1 MNWLKANRLSA
12 KDPLGSPSYD
22 INMRSSVDTKNRSR
36 KNLDFTTPSKIRSN
50 PSFSLERANSNTID
64 SAKNSLSSI
73 IKHKD
78 NIKLPSLKKNSPE

>member
-50 PSFSLERANSNTID
+50 PSFSL
-64 SAKNSLSSI
+64 
-73 IKHKD
+73 
-78 NIKLPSLKKNSPE
+78 